1 MKRRHFLHGDTALFE
16 QATQEI
22 KRLEARA
29 KELRM
34 IQAQERTLARVR
46 ELSEGACGST
56 ERSEVGGQKTEIR
69 DQRSEI
75 RGQRG
80 MKKAA

>member
-1 MKRRHFLHGDTALFE
+1 MKRRHPLHGDTALFE

-34 IQAQERTLARVR
+34 IQAQERTLAQVR
-46 ELSEGACGST
+46 ELSERACDSNA
-56 ERSEVGGQKTEIR
+56 ECKVKRAESE
-69 DQRSEI
+69 
-75 RGQRG
+75 